1 MSDAPGF
8 GAASN
13 LGPEPGR
20 RFWARAS
27 APVTAAGASR
37 PEDLFI
43 SVMAAPPRK
52 LTVSRACFVADTL
65 GAAGGLRS
73 AIQPLERCG
82 DAASAGK
89 AICENS
95 S

>member
-1 MSDAPGF
+1 
-8 GAASN
+8 
-13 LGPEPGR
+13 
-20 RFWARAS
+20 
-27 APVTAAGASR
+27 
-37 PEDLFI
+37 
-43 SVMAAPPRK
+43 MAAPPRK